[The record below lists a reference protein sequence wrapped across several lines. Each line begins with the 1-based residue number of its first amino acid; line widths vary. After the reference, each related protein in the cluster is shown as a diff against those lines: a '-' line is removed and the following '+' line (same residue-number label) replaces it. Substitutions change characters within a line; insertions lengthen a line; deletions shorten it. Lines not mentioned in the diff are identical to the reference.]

1 MRIVKKRK
9 AKVVISLVLIFTVL
23 LTTLFA
29 YIFTTTLRPRIVTIT
44 QSYAKNVVS
53 QVVDDAVKNV
63 MLEELFAYDELVFIN
78 RDEHGRI
85 TSVSSNTTKINRF
98 ANDLGID
105 VGNKLDKISL
115 IKNKLY
121 VSSLVGID
129 LLSGIGPQVS
139 VRFCPISVAN
149 ADIYHTFE
157 EAGINQTLHTVN
169 LNVNVEMAIVLPLA
183 YSTVKIDSTMPI
195 SQTLIV
201 GTVPEAYFNKKQ

>member
-9 AKVVISLVLIFTVL
+9 MKVVISLVLIFTGI

-53 QVVDDAVKNV
+53 QAVDDEVKKV

-78 RDEHGRI
+78 RDEQGRI

-98 ANDLGID
+98 ANDLGIAIGD
-105 VGNKLDKISL
+105 KLDEISL

-121 VSSLVGID
+121 VSSLIGID
-129 LLSGIGPQVS
+129 LLAGIGPQVS
-139 VRFCPISVAN
+139 VRFSPISVAN

-169 LNVNVEMAIVLPLA
+169 LSVNIEMAIVLPLA
-183 YSTVKIDSTMPI
+183 YSTVKVESTMPL

>member
-9 AKVVISLVLIFTVL
+9 MKVVISLVLIFAGI

-53 QVVDDAVKNV
+53 QAVDDEVKKV

-78 RDEHGRI
+78 RDEQGRI

-98 ANDLGID
+98 ANDLGIAIGD
-105 VGNKLDKISL
+105 KLNEISL
-115 IKNKLY
+115 INNKLY
-121 VSSLVGID
+121 VSSLIGID
-129 LLSGIGPQVS
+129 LLAGIGPKVN
-139 VRFCPISVAN
+139 VRFSPISVAN

-183 YSTVKIDSTMPI
+183 YSTVKVESTMPLA
-195 SQTLIV
+195 QTLIV

>member
-9 AKVVISLVLIFTVL
+9 AKVIISLALIFTGI
-23 LTTLFA
+23 LTGLFA
-29 YIFTTTLRPRIVTIT
+29 YIFTTVLRPRIVTIT

-53 QVVDDAVKNV
+53 QVVDNAVKEV
-63 MLEELFAYDELVFIN
+63 MLEELFSYDEIVFIN
-78 RDEHGRI
+78 RDEQGRI

-105 VGNKLDKISL
+105 VGNKLDEISL
-115 IKNKLY
+115 VKNKLY

-169 LNVNVEMAIVLPLA
+169 LKVNVEMAIVLPLA
-183 YSTVKIDSTMPI
+183 YSTVSVDSIMPI
-195 SQTLIV
+195 AQTLIV

>member
-1 MRIVKKRK
+1 MRIIKKRRAK
-9 AKVVISLVLIFTVL
+9 AVISLVLIFTVL
-23 LTTLFA
+23 LTTLSA

-53 QVVDDAVKNV
+53 QVVDDAVEEV
-63 MLEELFAYDELVFIN
+63 MLEELFSYDELVFIN
-78 RDEHGRI
+78 RDGQGRI
-85 TSVSSNTTKINRF
+85 TSISSNTTKINRF
-98 ANDLGID
+98 ANDLGISI
-105 VGNKLDKISL
+105 GNKLDKISL

-121 VSSLVGID
+121 VSSLVGLD
-129 LLSGIGPQVS
+129 LLSGVGPKVS
-139 VRFCPISVAN
+139 VRFSPISVAN

-183 YSTVKIDSTMPI
+183 YSTVRVDSTMPI
-195 SQTLIV
+195 AQTLIV

>member
-9 AKVVISLVLIFTVL
+9 MKVVISLVLIFTGI

-29 YIFTTTLRPRIVTIT
+29 YMFTTTLRPRIVTIT

-53 QVVDDAVKNV
+53 QAVDDEVKKV

-78 RDEHGRI
+78 RDEQGRI

-98 ANDLGID
+98 ANDLGIAIGD
-105 VGNKLDKISL
+105 KLNEISL

-121 VSSLVGID
+121 VSSLIGID
-129 LLSGIGPQVS
+129 LLAGIGPQVS
-139 VRFCPISVAN
+139 VRFSPISVAN

-169 LNVNVEMAIVLPLA
+169 LSVNIEMAIVLPLA
-183 YSTVKIDSTMPI
+183 YSTVKVESTMPLA
-195 SQTLIV
+195 QTLIV